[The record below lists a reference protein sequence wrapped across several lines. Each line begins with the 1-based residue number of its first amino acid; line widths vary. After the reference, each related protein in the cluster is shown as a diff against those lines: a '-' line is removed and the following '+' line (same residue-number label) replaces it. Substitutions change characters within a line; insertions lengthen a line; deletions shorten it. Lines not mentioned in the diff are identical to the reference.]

1 MTTQQ
6 IIDELN
12 EMTISNSEE
21 YEQLERISELVTLL
35 KQNPDGQLSCEALIN
50 LLERHPNIE
59 FGTPGQPIHTI
70 EKYEGYYEGLLLKSL
85 DRKPT
90 FMTIWML
97 NRIINVEKGEQKA
110 KLVEKMKSYTTH
122 PLADEEAKNSALDFY
137 EYQII
142 S

>member
-12 EMTISNSEE
+12 ETTISNSED
-21 YEQLERISELVTLL
+21 YEQLERINELVTLL
-35 KQNPDGQLSCEALIN
+35 KQNPDGQLACEALIN

-59 FGTPGQPIHTI
+59 FGTPGEPIHSI

-85 DRKPT
+85 ERKTT

-97 NRIINVEKGEQKA
+97 NRIINAKKGEQKA
-110 KLVEKMKSYTTH
+110 KLIEKMKSYQTH
-122 PLADEEAKNSALDFY
+122 PLADVEAKKSALDSY
-137 EYQII
+137 KYQII